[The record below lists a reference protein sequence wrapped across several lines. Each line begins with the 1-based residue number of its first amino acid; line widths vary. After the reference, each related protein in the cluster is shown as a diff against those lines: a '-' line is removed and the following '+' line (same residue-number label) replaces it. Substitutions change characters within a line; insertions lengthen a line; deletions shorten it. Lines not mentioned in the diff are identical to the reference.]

1 MSAPLLS
8 VEGLTKRFGAL
19 VVTDDVSFELYQGR
33 LVALI
38 GPNGAG
44 KTTLI
49 DQLSGAA
56 RPDAGQIVFDGLDIS
71 GCDMPARAGLGL
83 VRSFQIA
90 AVLPELSALDNVA
103 LAVQARSGSSFR
115 FFGRAAREDG
125 LNAPA
130 LAALERVGLLA
141 RAAGLAGEL
150 SHGEKRLLEIAIALA
165 LKPRLMLLDEPFAG
179 LGAEETRAAVGL
191 IGGLKSEVAMLLV
204 EHDLDAVFALAD
216 EIAVLVDGRLIAWG
230 SPDSIR
236 ADKDVR
242 SAYLG
247 EEAFA

>member
-1 MSAPLLS
+1 
-8 VEGLTKRFGAL
+8 
-19 VVTDDVSFELYQGR
+19 
-33 LVALI
+33 
-38 GPNGAG
+38 
-44 KTTLI
+44 
-49 DQLSGAA
+49 
-56 RPDAGQIVFDGLDIS
+56 
-71 GCDMPARAGLGL
+71 
-83 VRSFQIA
+83 
-90 AVLPELSALDNVA
+90 VA

>member
-1 MSAPLLS
+1 MSSPLLG

-19 VVTDDVSFELYQGR
+19 VVTDDLSFELDEGR
-33 LVALI
+33 LIALI

-56 RPDAGQIVFDGLDIS
+56 RPDAGRIVFDGHDIS
-71 GCDMPARAGLGL
+71 RRDTPARAGLGL

-90 AVLPELSALDNVA
+90 AVFPELSALENVA
-103 LAVQARSGSSFR
+103 LAAQARSGSSFR
-115 FFGRAAREDG
+115 FFGAVSGEGG

-141 RAAGLAGEL
+141 RAGDLAGEL

-179 LGAEETRAAVGL
+179 LGAEETRAGVRL
-191 IGGLKSEVAMLLV
+191 IQGLKSEVTMLLV

-230 SPDSIR
+230 TPDSIR
-236 ADKDVR
+236 ADKGVR
-242 SAYLG
+242 AAYLG

>member
-1 MSAPLLS
+1 VSPPLLR
-8 VEGLTKRFGAL
+8 VEGLTKSFGAL
-19 VVTDDVSFELYQGR
+19 VVTDDVSFSVAEGR

-49 DQLSGAA
+49 DQLSGSLQ
-56 RPDAGQIVFDGLDIS
+56 PDAGEIFFEGGDIS
-71 GCDMPARAGLGL
+71 SRDMPARARLGL

-90 AVLPELSALDNVA
+90 AVLPEYSALNNVA

-115 FFGRAAREDG
+115 FFGRASGEEG

-130 LAALERVGLLA
+130 RAALERVGLLA
-141 RAAGLAGEL
+141 RAGDLAGEL

-165 LKPRLMLLDEPFAG
+165 LRPRLMLFDEPFAG
-179 LGAEETRAAVGL
+179 LGYEETRAAIHL
-191 IGGLKSEVAMLLV
+191 ILELKSEHTMLLV

-216 EIAVLVDGRLIAWG
+216 EIGVLVDGRLIAWG
-230 SPDSIR
+230 TPDAIR
-236 ADKDVR
+236 ADPGVR
-242 SAYLG
+242 AAYLG

>member
-1 MSAPLLS
+1 MNPPLLN

-19 VVTDDVSFELYQGR
+19 VVTDDVSFDLDEGR

-56 RPDAGQIVFDGLDIS
+56 RPDAGRIVFDGLDIS
-71 GCDMPARAGLGL
+71 RRDMPARAELGL

-90 AVLPELSALDNVA
+90 AVLPEFSALDNVA

-115 FFGRAAREDG
+115 FFGAVSGETA

-130 LAALERVGLLA
+130 RAALERVGLLA
-141 RAAGLAGEL
+141 RAGDLAGEL
-150 SHGEKRLLEIAIALA
+150 SHGEKRLIEIAMALA

-179 LGAEETRAAVGL
+179 LGAEETRACVGL
-191 IGGLKSEVAMLLV
+191 IRGLKSEVTMLLV

-216 EIAVLVDGRLIAWG
+216 EIAVLVDGRLIARG
-230 SPDSIR
+230 PPDDIR
-236 ADKDVR
+236 ADRNVR
-242 SAYLG
+242 AAYLG

>member
-1 MSAPLLS
+1 MRAPLLR

-19 VVTDDVSFELYQGR
+19 VVTDDLSFDLDEGR

-56 RPDAGQIVFDGLDIS
+56 RPDAGRIVFDGLDIS
-71 GCDMPARAGLGL
+71 RRDMPARAELGL

-90 AVLPELSALDNVA
+90 AVLPEFRALDNVA
-103 LAVQARSGSSFR
+103 LAMQARSGSSFR
-115 FFGRAAREDG
+115 FFGAASGEDG

-141 RAAGLAGEL
+141 RAGEKAGEL

-179 LGAEETRAAVGL
+179 LGVEETRAAVRL
-191 IGGLKSEVAMLLV
+191 IAGLKGEVAMLLV

-230 SPDSIR
+230 TPEEVRGDKAVR
-236 ADKDVR
+236 A
-242 SAYLG
+242 AYLG